1 MSLAVV
7 RAPMHTMSHTHFLH
21 PRTHA
26 RAIDRGS
33 FFFLIHRFHSIRL
46 CPHITL
52 APSRIILILG
62 LCLFIWLCGCLQEYA
77 FLMRHFDQKDGQ
89 LTCDGFLAAYK
100 YIVDS
105 RGSNEDQVSVR
116 VPRCLSKQCSLLRSR
131 KLSLCVVHFAS
142 LESVVL
148 MIIFLVGASC
158 CVFLPPCGF
167 FRCIALAVVRSG
179 RT

>member
-1 MSLAVV
+1 
-7 RAPMHTMSHTHFLH
+7 MHTPRHAHFLH

-33 FFFLIHRFHSIRL
+33 SRF
-46 CPHITL
+46 HITL
-52 APSRIILILG
+52 APPRIILMLV
-62 LCLFIWLCGCLQEYA
+62 LCLFVWLCGCLQEYA

-116 VPRCLSKQCSLLRSR
+116 VPRCVSKPCSLLRSR
-131 KLSLCVVHFAS
+131 KLSLCVVHCAS

-148 MIIFLVGASC
+148 MILFLVGA
-158 CVFLPPCGF
+158 
-167 FRCIALAVVRSG
+167 R
-179 RT
+179 